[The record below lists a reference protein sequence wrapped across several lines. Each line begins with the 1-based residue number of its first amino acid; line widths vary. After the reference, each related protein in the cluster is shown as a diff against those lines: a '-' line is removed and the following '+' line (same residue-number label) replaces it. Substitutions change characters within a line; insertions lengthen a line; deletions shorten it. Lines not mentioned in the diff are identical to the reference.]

1 MDYLADSAGTDL
13 VRFIPYCLLAL
24 CAYMLWMR
32 LLSVPKKQLKD
43 MSQQIK
49 QLRKAIDDHKRGNRD
64 G

>member
-1 MDYLADSAGTDL
+1 
-13 VRFIPYCLLAL
+13 
-24 CAYMLWMR
+24 MLWMR